1 MNGFQKHNI
10 NHLSASAINLWINA
24 PDVYIA
30 KYLHGHKQAFG
41 PAPRRGQC
49 VETAVHNALTGT
61 DTDKAI
67 ANALELFDKT
77 FPIGDEKTTKER
89 ALIEPMTHIALE
101 ELRPFGTPDAGG
113 DEQHKISI
121 EAKGDGWSIP
131 VIGFLDLTY
140 PQHGLIVDLK
150 TTVRVPTKMSPDHQ
164 LQRAIYSAAMGNQ
177 SVKFLY
183 CSAKKANWLEDG
195 EVADVLAIA
204 KQHITRLERFLSK
217 MTAQDALDCI
227 PHNPNTFYWNGDEAG
242 RQQLFGT

>member
-41 PAPRRGQC
+41 LAPRRCQC

-164 LQRAIYSAAMGNQ
+164 RQAAIYSAAMGNQ

-183 CSAKKANWLEDG
+183 CSAKKANWLECEDIT
-195 EVADVLAIA
+195 EVLRDTKRTIE
-204 KQHITRLERFLSK
+204 RMERFLSK
-217 MTAQDALDCI
+217 HSADEALSLI
-227 PHNPNTFYWNGDEAG
+227 PTNRHSFYWNGDQDGWEK
-242 RQQLFGT
+242 LFGT